1 MGNFSL
7 WHCVVFL
14 KKVSLHDQ
22 VVMRLA
28 TPSKFRTTWRPVTFL
43 LRQRLRTTLACLRG
57 CWVLIAQRERERES
71 RLNKRALSLFSN
83 RESESHVKF
92 VFNFKSHVN
101 TYREIIRHGSE
112 TLNCPLGGGK
122 KDGSSWVRSQKLEVQ
137 YILCLVKSTT
147 HSHYPS
153 SVSLFAGQTPTF

>member
-1 MGNFSL
+1 MTP
-7 WHCVVFL
+7 CI
-14 KKVSLHDQ
+14 VSAHI
-22 VVMRLA
+22 RRI
-28 TPSKFRTTWRPVTFL
+28 S
-43 LRQRLRTTLACLRG
+43 RQRLRTTRACLLA
-57 CWVLIAQRERERES
+57 WVLSPDCAERES
-71 RLNKRALSLFSN
+71 RLNKRALSPFSN

-153 SVSLFAGQTPTF
+153 SVSLFAGQTPTFYGRTFTEYL